1 MGSLHKKLGRPHIDP
16 IEEKYYAVTL
26 LLQEVCDGH
35 DEHAHQYMRDLL
47 ELTRPEQGTLHER
60 RILAWE
66 LNVLLCN
73 RAHQHKV
80 SALNCE
86 QTRRA
91 IGARIEACSD
101 AAQLEELLLQVV
113 DQYILLVRQHSRLKN
128 SNLIRDCLEHID
140 AYYTEPLTLTGEAK
154 RLNVTASYL
163 SARFAKETG
172 KTFVNYLTDVRLQ
185 HACEYLEHLQRP
197 IQQIAEWS
205 GFSSSNY
212 FTRVFRLRIGM
223 SPTQYRRINQSR

>member
-1 MGSLHKKLGRPHIDP
+1 METLHKELGRPHTDP
-16 IEEKYYAVTL
+16 IEGKYYAITL
-26 LLQEVCDGH
+26 LMQEVCDGH
-35 DEHAHQYMRDLL
+35 DGYAHLYMNDLL
-47 ELTRPEQGTLHER
+47 ELTRPTQDTLHER

-80 SALNCE
+80 SALSCE

-91 IGARIEACSD
+91 IGIRIEACSNS
-101 AAQLEELLLQVV
+101 AQLEELLLQVV
-113 DQYILLVRQHSRLKN
+113 DEYILLVRQHSRLNN

-140 AYYTEPLTLTGEAK
+140 AYYIEPLTLTDEAK

-212 FTRVFRLRIGM
+212 FTRVFRQHKGM
-223 SPTQYRRINQSR
+223 SPTQYRNIKQSR